1 MLCKRYF
8 ISGEVQGV
16 NFRAAAAAQAR
27 TLGLKGYARNLPDGR
42 VEVLAAGARE
52 SLERLERWLW
62 QGPPLAKVS
71 ELRSVDADAQE
82 APDDFR
88 VLRS

>member
-16 NFRAAAAAQAR
+16 NFRWATAEHAR
-27 TLGLKGYARNLPDGR
+27 SLGLKGYARNLPDGR

-52 SLERLERWLW
+52 SLDRLERWLW

-71 ELRSVDADAQE
+71 ELRTLDADMQE
-82 APDDFR
+82 APADFR
-88 VLRS
+88 VLRD